1 MSSDWVSPGVVL
13 GVVLAMK
20 KTIKKQQK
28 QQSLQQG
35 TSWNK
40 TVRKHQIHASMLYTA
55 GTWFQVGVKL
65 PLRIID
71 SKQSRD
77 Q

>member
-20 KTIKKQQK
+20 KTRKK

-65 PLRIID
+65 PLIRIID
-71 SKQSRD
+71 SKQSKD